1 MSVYKKRL
9 ILLRLSFIIWGIIL
23 GIVGAEL
30 FLKVQYANTLDA
42 HDSAWTVKFGNQLDN
57 ELIYSYVPNF
67 SSNWK
72 KDEFDQH
79 VSINEIGCRSQSLPK
94 VKYKS
99 EYRIFFIGD
108 SYTFGQGISKNELTY
123 PALFEKYINREND
136 LTKKVN
142 AYNCG
147 VQGYSPDQEYR
158 QLQSK
163 ITLNK
168 PDMVIWTILIP
179 ADLYDLTHTNKE
191 LWNVPSLYNVQ
202 NNLLV
207 PINAKHNWLYVQN
220 WIFTNMPEWFW
231 NSYTFKMIIR
241 KISLIKFFNNI
252 PYMNDRDMMDWGL
265 KKLTLEIR
273 EAFSLSEKFN
283 FSLIIVVMPHKYMYT
298 GEAFSK
304 EYITAVTELVK
315 KLKDTG
321 IRIIDMSTEINR
333 YNQMNYQLNEGSK
346 FQPLELYFKND
357 FHPNEKGADF
367 FAKILSA
374 KVLESKVIN

>member
-1 MSVYKKRL
+1 MKHKIYNSILRL
-9 ILLRLSFIIWGIIL
+9 IFIVWGIFLGLFAIEFYFRLSLSDLIEEHDSSWT
-23 GIVGAEL
+23 
-30 FLKVQYANTLDA
+30 VQYA
-42 HDSAWTVKFGNQLDN
+42 FQLDKD
-57 ELIYSYVPNF
+57 LIYSYVPNYTAK
-67 SSNWK
+67 WK
-72 KDEFDQH
+72 TDEFDQ
-79 VSINEIGCRSQSLPK
+79 IGKTNNIGCRADNFRETKLST
-94 VKYKS
+94 
-99 EYRIFFIGD
+99 EYRVFFIGD
-108 SYTFGQGISKNELTY
+108 SYTYGQGISTNELTY

>member
-123 PALFEKYINREND
+123 PALFENYLKNTNI
-136 LTKKVN
+136 TKKDIRV
-142 AYNCG
+142 YNCG

-158 QLQSK
+158 LIEKK
-163 ITLNK
+163 IIKYK
-168 PDMVIWTILIP
+168 PDLIIWNLLNP
-179 ADLYDLTHTNKE
+179 SDLYELTHTYKD
-191 LWNVPSLYNVQ
+191 LWNVPALYTIKNNKLTSL
-202 NNLLV
+202 
-207 PINAKHNWLYVQN
+207 NAKLNWLYFQN
-220 WIFTNMPEWFW
+220 WITKYTPEWIN
-231 NSYTFKMIIR
+231 NSYVFKMLMR
-241 KISLIKFFNNI
+241 KISMVDYFNWI
-252 PYMNDRDMMDWGL
+252 PRIPEQ
-265 KKLTLEIR
+265 KKLEWASQKLYLEI
-273 EAFSLSEKFN
+273 EQVDLLSKQHNFDLWIVMLPAKDMFTNALTNLQFVESLNYIGDKAKN
-283 FSLIIVVMPHKYMYT
+283 KGIKVVNLYD
-298 GEAFSK
+298 EIQQFSK
-304 EYITAVTELVK
+304 K
-315 KLKDTG
+315 SQNLKV
-321 IRIIDMSTEINR
+321 EN
-333 YNQMNYQLNEGSK
+333 L
-346 FQPLELYFKND
+346 FFKND
-357 FHPNEKGADF
+357 SHPTEEGAEL
-367 FAKILSA
+367 FAKTLLSVFLSDDIM
-374 KVLESKVIN
+374 K